1 MWPPHNIRH
10 WRGAR
15 SSVLFEHVPNTSDIV
30 TLDRVNTFRTDRHI
44 ETPDNSLMD
53 HLDDHVANT
62 GLEPSAYVAR
72 CFERHDLVFL
82 GEFGRSR
89 QGGQFLQS
97 LVPTLVDAGVW
108 LLAVEWLLTD
118 DQHLIDELIT
128 ADEYDPVLA
137 ATLVFH
143 WGIRHAAVFT
153 EYVEVLH
160 AAWLANQRL
169 DINAPPFRVVGLDY
183 ELDYEAV
190 TDRADLSKPE
200 AWPHLRHRGP
210 AGRAMAAVVQR
221 EVLATRGR
229 ALVVCSTSHALTHHR
244 RAAHPARD
252 KVDTEIIDGRV
263 LGMGNHVYGWRADRV
278 TTVLMHQPLHGA
290 LGGGAD
296 LVFCADGVLD
306 MVFAGPNGPKYPVG
320 FDITGGPFAPLES
333 RTAHDAPVLGGIA
346 NGYVFLDS
354 IDDMLAPTP
363 CLAAIT
369 AEHLEEARR
378 RVLAGSLRDE
388 RTGVDQIQGA
398 IETHA
403 TIEELIWRTIGL

>member
-1 MWPPHNIRH
+1 
-10 WRGAR
+10 
-15 SSVLFEHVPNTSDIV
+15 VPNTSDIV
-30 TLDRVNTFRTDRHI
+30 TLDRVHTFRTDRHI
-44 ETPDNSLMD
+44 EAPDAKLI
-53 HLDDHVANT
+53 LDLEDHVANT

-72 CFERHDLVFL
+72 CFERHDIVFL
-82 GEFGRSR
+82 GEFGRSK
-89 QGGQFLQS
+89 QGGQFLQA
-97 LVPTLVDAGVW
+97 LVPALVDAGVW

-118 DQHLIDELIT
+118 DQSRIDELIT

-137 ATLVFH
+137 ATLVFR

-169 DINAPPFRVVGLDY
+169 DINAPPFRVIGLDY

-190 TDRADLSKPE
+190 TARADLSKPE

-210 AGRAMAAVVQR
+210 ASRAMAAILKR
-221 EVLATRGR
+221 EVPATKGR

-244 RAAHPARD
+244 RAFHPARD
-252 KVDTEIIDGRV
+252 RIDSDVVDGRV
-263 LGMGNHVYGWRADRV
+263 LGMGNHVYSWRADRV
-278 TTVLMHQPLHGA
+278 TTVLMHQPLHGQI
-290 LGGGAD
+290 GGGAD
-296 LVFCADGVLD
+296 LVFCADGLLD

-320 FDITGGPFAPLES
+320 FDITSGPFAKLKS
-333 RTAHDAPVLGGIA
+333 NTAHDEPVLGGIA
-346 NGYVFLDS
+346 NGYVFLES
-354 IDDMLAPTP
+354 IYEMSAPTP
-363 CLAAIT
+363 CLATIT
-369 AEHLEEARR
+369 TEHLEEARR

-403 TIEELIWRTIGL
+403 TIAELTWRTIGL